1 LRDARQRKGL
11 TQRAVAQMF
20 DVTEQAVS
28 QWERNESRPDSS
40 RIFALARLYGVD
52 AERLLHGKPGAAP
65 KAEGTRHTVRIVNAP
80 KRHASGLGE
89 PDGPGGADHV
99 QLDEHNAAGPDCFAL
114 QIQGESNL
122 PDYRPGDIVI
132 IDPGIEPLPG
142 DMVAAQMAGS
152 AELVFRRFRPRGCD
166 RHGQSRIELAP
177 LNPDWP
183 TLEIAS
189 ASAGKIV
196 GTMIEHRRYRARR
209 SDHYRG
215 A

>member
-52 AERLLHGKPGAAP
+52 AERLLHGQRSAVAR
-65 KAEGTRHTVRIVNAP
+65 AEGAQRAVRIVNAP
-80 KRHASGLGE
+80 KRHAGGLGE
-89 PDGPGGADHV
+89 PDGPAEADHV

-114 QIQGESNL
+114 QIFGESNL

-132 IDPGIEPLPG
+132 IDPAVEPLPG

-152 AELVFRRFRPRGCD
+152 AELVFRRYRPRGTD
-166 RHGQSRIELAP
+166 RHGQTRIELAP
-177 LNPDWP
+177 LNADWP
-183 TLEIAS
+183 TLEIAG
-189 ASAGKIV
+189 AGNGKIV